1 MDGRQRVARVRVI
14 MSRKPRLNVN
24 VGILGHV
31 DSGKTSLARAI
42 SETFSTASLD
52 RAPQSAQRGITL
64 DLGFSSFLADFPP
77 GSDAALTEAYDGVQ
91 FTLVDC
97 PGHASLIKT
106 VLGGASIIDLMI
118 LVVDANKGVQTQ
130 TSECI
135 VVGEITTD
143 RLVVALNKIDAFEE
157 SAREEKVAKIQA
169 KLATVFAKTKFKGC
183 AILPVSAR
191 PGGAD
196 SQALDSSGTPPI
208 GIEALKSTLL
218 DVIPEVKRKRDGG
231 GAFLFAV
238 DHCFPVKG
246 QGTVLTGT
254 TLRGGIK
261 VGDTIEIPHL
271 KLEKKIK
278 SMQMFKKPVDSCARG
293 DRLGICIAGL
303 DADALE
309 RGLVCEPGTVPT
321 FNAAIVSAR
330 KIRFFK
336 GTIKC
341 GSKFHV
347 TIGHTTVMA
356 SVQFFGN
363 VPKEN
368 QTALADAMAS
378 MTLAEVPF
386 DLSKEYK
393 YCDELLTQAE
403 ANELIGN
410 SAPSNAFDAP
420 AFATYALLEFEHP
433 ITVPTD
439 ELYIASRFDTDIHAN
454 TCRLAFHGKLLH
466 HMNTER
472 DPSAFRSLR
481 VFKMKSR
488 EGSIERVQDERTVI
502 GKGMF
507 KKESDLTSFVG
518 MKVWTSNNECGVIE
532 GGFGKSGKYKVYFS
546 NGIKSE
552 GDGKLVLR
560 FKKYIFERDAPKMQQ
575 TGM

>member
-1 MDGRQRVARVRVI
+1 
-14 MSRKPRLNVN
+14 
-24 VGILGHV
+24 
-31 DSGKTSLARAI
+31 
-42 SETFSTASLD
+42 LD
-52 RAPQSAQRGITL
+52 KNPQSAARGITL
-64 DLGFSSFLADFPP
+64 DLGFSSFTADIPASA
-77 GSDAALTEAYDGVQ
+77 SDEVKKAYSGVQ

-118 LVVDANKGVQTQ
+118 LVVDANKGIQTQ
-130 TSECI
+130 TAECL

-143 RLVVALNKIDAFEE
+143 RLIVALNKIDSLGEGAV
-157 SAREEKVAKIQA
+157 RDEKVEKIKG
-169 KLATVFAKTKFKGC
+169 KLINVFSKTKFKGC
-183 AILPVSAR
+183 AMLPVSAR

-196 SQALDSSGTPPI
+196 SQALDSGGDPPI
-208 GIEALKSTLL
+208 GMDDLKGILL
-218 DVIPEVKRKRDGG
+218 ELIPEVSRKRTQGG
-231 GAFLFAV
+231 SFLFAV

-278 SMQMFKKPVDSCARG
+278 SMQMFKKPIDSCVRG
-293 DRLGICIAGL
+293 DRLGICVAGL
-303 DADALE
+303 DAKVLE

-321 FNAAIVSAR
+321 LHAAVVNVN

-336 GTIKC
+336 NQIKG

-356 SVQFFGN
+356 TAQFFGD
-363 VPKEN
+363 VPKDGEN
-368 QTALADAMAS
+368 VLVDGFANMSLDENFDA
-378 MTLAEVPF
+378 T
-386 DLSKEYK
+386 KEYK
-393 YCDELLTQAE
+393 YCEELLSQAE
-403 ANELIGN
+403 AKAAAE
-410 SAPSNAFDAP
+410 NATDDDAMDAP
-420 AFATYALLEFEHP
+420 AFARYALLEFDQP

-439 ELYIASRFDTDIHAN
+439 ELYIASRFDADIHQN
-454 TCRLAFHGKLLH
+454 TCRLAFHGKMLQPI
-466 HMNTER
+466 NTEQNPDAIR
-472 DPSAFRSLR
+472 ALK

-507 KKESDLTSFVG
+507 KKESDLTSFIG
-518 MKVWTSNNECGVIE
+518 MKVWTSSNECGTIE

-546 NGIKSE
+546 NGVKGE
-552 GDGKLVLR
+552 GNGKLILR
-560 FKKYIFERDAPKMQQ
+560 FKKYVFEHQSGRKMEQA
-575 TGM
+575 GL

>member
-1 MDGRQRVARVRVI
+1 M
-14 MSRKPRLNVN
+14 
-24 VGILGHV
+24 
-31 DSGKTSLARAI
+31 
-42 SETFSTASLD
+42 
-52 RAPQSAQRGITL
+52 
-64 DLGFSSFLADFPP
+64 
-77 GSDAALTEAYDGVQ
+77 
-91 FTLVDC
+91 VDC

-130 TSECI
+130 TAECL

-143 RLVVALNKIDAFEE
+143 RLVVAINKIDAFEE
-157 SAREEKVAKIQA
+157 SVRDEKVGKLTA
-169 KLATVFAKTKFKGC
+169 KLANVLSKTKFKGC
-183 AILPVSAR
+183 AMLPVSAR

-196 SQALDSSGTPPI
+196 SQALNDGGPAPI
-208 GIEALKSTLL
+208 GIEALKATLM

-271 KLEKKIK
+271 RLEEKKIK
-278 SMQMFKKPVDSCARG
+278 SMQMFKRPVESCARG
-293 DRLGICIAGL
+293 DRLGICVAGL
-303 DADALE
+303 DADVLE
-309 RGLVCEPGTVPT
+309 RGLVCEPGSVPT
-321 FNAAIVSAR
+321 FNAAVVSAN

-336 GTIKC
+336 SAIKC

-356 SVQFFGN
+356 TVTFFGDA
-363 VPKEN
+363 PKDG
-368 QTALADAMAS
+368 QDAMADAMAS
-378 MTLAEVPF
+378 ISLGESKF
-386 DLSKEYK
+386 DKSKEYK
-393 YCDELLTQAE
+393 YCAELLSEVE
-403 ANELIGN
+403 AKEASEYAGGINN
-410 SAPSNAFDAP
+410 VYDAP
-420 AFATYALLEFEHP
+420 AFARYALLEFEQP

-454 TCRLAFHGKLLH
+454 TCRLAFHGKLLQ
-466 HMNTER
+466 HMNTEK
-472 DPSAFRSLR
+472 DPNAFRALR

-488 EGSIERVQDERTVI
+488 EGSIERVQDARTVI

-507 KKESDLTSFVG
+507 KKESDLTSFIG

-546 NGIKSE
+546 NGIKGE

-560 FKKYIFERDAPKMQQ
+560 FKKYVFERDAPKMQQ
-575 TGM
+575 IGL